1 MHVTVEG
8 LFEVNAVLSRG
19 LNGVDPYTGA
29 RVEQIKELPTGI
41 FRHLRRLHR
50 AIKDELEVVA
60 PDHKTF
66 VEKWAVDGK
75 LPAKDAENFQEY
87 LRAYMEFFGEMIV
100 IPFSPFH
107 LELLDGLKIVVPVD
121 VMNIMENVNEAI
133 ESEAKEK
140 EKEQPATA
148 DTDKGVETPKADA

>member
-8 LFEVNAVLSRG
+8 LFEVNAILGRG

-29 RVEQIKELPTGI
+29 RVESIKELPTGI
-41 FRHLRRLHR
+41 FRHLRRLHK
-50 AIKDELEVVA
+50 AIKDELEVIA

-75 LPAKDAENFQEY
+75 LPAREAENFDEY
-87 LRAYMEFFGEMIV
+87 FAAYREFFGEMVV

-121 VMNIMENVNEAI
+121 VMNVMENVNEAI
-133 ESEAKEK
+133 ASEEK

-148 DTDKGVETPKADA
+148 DTDKGPESPKANA